1 MVRPAL
7 RLAALLVPLLVLF
20 QAPDP
25 PTVRLGKPLAQFP
38 DTFDQLNSVI
48 ELRDGRLLATDFA
61 GPTVQ
66 LIDFARGSR
75 TAIGRKGSGPNE
87 YLMPDR
93 PLPGVG
99 DTLFVADPGQ
109 DRFLRVTADG
119 RVAGSFVFPAAAGM
133 GGQFHGADRR
143 GRFYYLGSRYAESG
157 GRPRRARSPSD
168 AFAGAADSAPL
179 LRWDPAKSRIDTLAR
194 LRMPP
199 LANAATGG
207 SSGHQVMMS
216 RPQPF
221 GAEDDWAVTPD
232 GRVAILRVAD
242 YHIDWIGPDGRRT
255 ASPPIP
261 FRREPVTK
269 ADRNRILQPV
279 QAMLSGGTKFNV
291 AAPKESDFTW
301 PDSKPPFVAHFTLV
315 TPEGLIWVQ
324 RSVADG
330 AEPMYDEIDA
340 RGRVVR
346 RYLLPKGYRLVG
358 FGKGVVYLTHADE
371 DDLLYLGRFGR

>member
-1 MVRPAL
+1 MVRPAPP
-7 RLAALLVPLLVLF
+7 LAALLVPLLVLL

-25 PTVRLGKPLAQFP
+25 PTIRLGKPLAEFP
-38 DTFDQLNSVI
+38 GTFDQLNSVVA
-48 ELRDGRLLATDFA
+48 LRDGRLLATDFL

-66 LIDFARGSR
+66 LLDFARGSR
-75 TAIGRKGSGPNE
+75 TTIGRKGAGPNE
-87 YLMPDR
+87 YLVPDR
-93 PLPGVG
+93 PLPGIG
-99 DTLFVADPGQ
+99 DTLFVADLGQ
-109 DRFLRVTADG
+109 NRFLRVTSDG
-119 RVAGSFVFPAAAGM
+119 RVAGSFAFPAAAGI
-133 GGQFHGADRR
+133 GGQFRGADRQ

-157 GRPRRARSPSD
+157 AGPRRARSPND
-168 AFAGAADSAPL
+168 AFAGASDSAPL
-179 LRWDPAKSRIDTLAR
+179 LRWDPAKNRIDTLAR
-194 LRMPP
+194 LLMAP
-199 LANAATGG
+199 LAKPATGG

-242 YHIDWIGPDGRRT
+242 YHIDWVGPDGRRT
-255 ASPPIP
+255 SSPPIP
-261 FRREPVTK
+261 FRREPVTR

-279 QAMLSGGTKFNV
+279 QAMLSGGTKFTV

-301 PDSKPPFVAHFTLV
+301 PDFKPPFIAHFTLV

-324 RSVADG
+324 RSMPDG

-346 RYLLPKGYRLVG
+346 RYLLPKDYRLVG

-371 DDLLYLGRFGR
+371 DDLLHLERFAR

>member
-1 MVRPAL
+1 MVRPAP
-7 RLAALLVPLLVLF
+7 RLAALLVPLLLI
-20 QAPDP
+20 QTPEP
-25 PTVRLGKPLAQFP
+25 PTIRLAKPIAEFP
-38 DTFDQLNSVI
+38 GTFDQLNSVV

-66 LIDFARGSR
+66 LLDFAHGSR
-75 TAIGRKGSGPNE
+75 TTIGRKGAGPNE
-87 YLMPDR
+87 YMVPDR
-93 PLPGVG
+93 PLPGIG
-99 DTLFVADPGQ
+99 DTLFVADMGQ
-109 DRFLRVTADG
+109 NRFLRVTADG
-119 RVAGSFVFPAAAGM
+119 RVAGSFAFPAAAGM
-133 GGQFHGADRR
+133 GGQFRGADRQ
-143 GRFYYLGSRYAESG
+143 GCFYYLGSRYAESG
-157 GRPRRARSPSD
+157 GGPRRTRSAND

-179 LRWDPAKSRIDTLAR
+179 LRWDPAKNRIDTLAR

-199 LANAATGG
+199 LAKPATGG

-242 YHIDWIGPDGRRT
+242 YHIDWVGPDGRRT
-255 ASPPIP
+255 ASAPIP
-261 FRREPVTK
+261 FRREPVTR

-279 QAMLSGGTKFNV
+279 QAMLSGGTKFTV

-301 PDSKPPFVAHFTLV
+301 PAFKPPFIAHFTLV

-324 RSVADG
+324 RSVPDG
-330 AEPMYDEIDA
+330 AEPMYDEIDGG
-340 RGRVVR
+340 GRVVR

-371 DDLLYLGRFGR
+371 DDLLHLERFVR